1 MACFK
6 GTIGFFDVFGDRWKI
21 SNENKGINGIMF
33 LGFGCVSRKENLGFR
48 VSFFI
53 LIKKRMYYRSFIE
66 PTEFWIRF
74 RRTIAF
80 FHAFLKIKEFR
91 WISNRKISFFW
102 FWIRFNWLLWCVF
115 GNFEM
120 FGSKIFYSSLDC
132 DLF

>member
-1 MACFK
+1 M
-6 GTIGFFDVFGDRWKI
+6 
-21 SNENKGINGIMF
+21 
-33 LGFGCVSRKENLGFR
+33 GFGCVSRKENLGFR

-91 WISNRKISFFW
+91 WISNRKYRFFG
-102 FWIRFNWLLWCVF
+102 FGFVSIDFFDVF
-115 GNFEM
+115 LEILKCLVRRYFVRH
-120 FGSKIFYSSLDC
+120 
-132 DLF
+132 